1 MLGRLRST
9 RAVRT
14 VVCLAAIMSLAGS
27 AGRHADPPGPR
38 LAGPRTGAAV
48 SGGGGP
54 DGTPHLCQLCVLYS
68 ACSLAPAGPTAP
80 AVLAAEAS
88 PAPPQSSGG
97 RVEARQHDGRAPP
110 LAS

>member
-9 RAVRT
+9 LPVRT
-14 VVCLAAIMSLAGS
+14 AVCLAAIMSLAGS
-27 AGRHADPPGPR
+27 AGLHAEPSGSR
-38 LAGPRTGAAV
+38 IAGPQTGSAV
-48 SGGGGP
+48 FGGVGSV
-54 DGTPHLCQLCVLYS
+54 GTAHLCQLCVAYS

-88 PAPPQSSGG
+88 PVPPQSSAG
-97 RVEARQHDGRAPP
+97 RVEAHQHDGRAPP